1 MLTLWGRTNSI
12 NVQKVHWCLEE
23 LALPY
28 RRIDAGREFG
38 VVDTPEYRR
47 LNPNAL
53 VPTIEDDGF
62 VLWESNAIVRYLAAK
77 HAGGGLWP
85 ADPRTRA
92 DADRWMDWQATT
104 FTPATGPA
112 FHGLIRTAPEKRDTS
127 AIAQSIA
134 KAEPMAALLDAHLA
148 GRRFVAGDAFTAGDI
163 AVGAAAH
170 RWLTCRP
177 RARSAAISSAGTASF
192 SPAPP
197 PRRCLSRRSP
207 ERPRAG
213 AGGLALRTRARLRSC
228 PNSIRPGDDHDAACL
243 SRRPLC
249 PRLRGEGRRRRARRR
264 DRA

>member
-23 LALPY
+23 LGLPY

-112 FHGLIRTAPEKRDTS
+112 FHGLIRTAPEKRDAS

-170 RWLTCRP
+170 RWLNLPTAREKRRHIERWHAELLTRP
-177 RARSAAISSAGTASF
+177 AAAKVLV
-192 SPAPP
+192 API
-197 PRRCLSRRSP
+197 
-207 ERPRAG
+207 
-213 AGGLALRTRARLRSC
+213 T
-228 PNSIRPGDDHDAACL
+228 
-243 SRRPLC
+243 
-249 PRLRGEGRRRRARRR
+249 
-264 DRA
+264 